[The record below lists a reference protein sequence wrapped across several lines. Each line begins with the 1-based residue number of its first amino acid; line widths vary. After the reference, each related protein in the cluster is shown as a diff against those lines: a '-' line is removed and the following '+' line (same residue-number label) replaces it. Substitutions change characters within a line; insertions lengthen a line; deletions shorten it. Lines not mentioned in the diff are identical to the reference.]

1 MEEDSGTDI
10 VPFSLLGGSQDLRNH
25 PQPCKPFFNIFDT
38 NVFIWMKL
46 KRLFAIGFGN
56 LVSSSTGVN
65 VEVGVKCCSFAC
77 SGS

>member
-1 MEEDSGTDI
+1 MEEDNGTDI
-10 VPFSLLGGSQDLRNH
+10 VPFSLLGGSQDLRNY
-25 PQPCKPFFNIFDT
+25 PQPCKPLFNIFDT
-38 NVFIWMKL
+38 NVFIGMKL

-65 VEVGVKCCSFAC
+65 VEVRVKCCSFAC